1 MYEWCL
7 NLDWM
12 YAAACFAIGCIY
24 YLMHWT
30 RCGALYTCT
39 YRARMRKEYNL
50 AGDNCTDCFTSCF
63 CEYCVICQQYRELK
77 NRGFDLSAG
86 IPTYILISL
95 FLSSL
100 VALEIWGRKCRKCKV
115 RRLKTEIKKS
125 KTCG

>member
-1 MYEWCL
+1 M
-7 NLDWM
+7 LDKGSSS
-12 YAAACFAIGCIY
+12 CFAIGCIY

-86 IPTYILISL
+86 WEENMRRKQGVAMAPT
-95 FLSSL
+95 
-100 VALEIWGRKCRKCKV
+100 VEGGMKR
-115 RRLKTEIKKS
+115 
-125 KTCG
+125 